1 MDRRQTQ
8 ATLFLLAGLLPALVV
23 SRGTAQAPAAS
34 AAEGV
39 AFFEKQIQPILAENC
54 FKCHSHAAKK
64 SKGGL
69 VLDSQGGFLKGG
81 DSGPAV
87 VPGEPDKSR
96 LIQAIR
102 QTDELK
108 MPPGKKLSD
117 AQIAL
122 LVRWVKM
129 GAPAPDTGKVV
140 KARGAIADEDRAWWA
155 FQPMRQPKVPQVAD
169 HGWARNEIDRFI
181 LHKLRTEGLSPAPE
195 ADRQTLI

>member
-1 MDRRQTQ
+1 VNGNTDGQGYNQGRLHPSASRLAMIQRQMQ
-8 ATLFLLAGLLPALVV
+8 APLFFLAGLLSAWVV
-23 SRGTAQAPAAS
+23 FRATAQAPATP
-34 AAEGV
+34 AAESL

-108 MPPGKKLSD
+108 MPPGKKLSTRRLPCWS
-117 AQIAL
+117 A
-122 LVRWVKM
+122 
-129 GAPAPDTGKVV
+129 G
-140 KARGAIADEDRAWWA
+140 
-155 FQPMRQPKVPQVAD
+155 
-169 HGWARNEIDRFI
+169 
-181 LHKLRTEGLSPAPE
+181 
-195 ADRQTLI
+195 